1 MAPATIF
8 SSQATQ
14 PSPCSAPSSSPTPHR
29 RGSPLYI
36 AAVAAA
42 TAVIEAIT
50 VIILS
55 AHYTMDVFAAPF
67 AAYGADEIARRFAP
81 HVDAWL
87 GRLG

>member
-1 MAPATIF
+1 MLAPRR
-8 SSQATQ
+8 SSGWIQIVVSHAHT
-14 PSPCSAPSSSPTPHR
+14 APPW
-29 RGSPLYI
+29 L

-42 TAVIEAIT
+42 LAVVKAIT
-50 VIILS
+50 VIILR
-55 AHYTMDVFAAPF
+55 AHYTMDVFSAPF